1 MTSQPFDPFAMW
13 RDMLTKWESGVNE
26 AANLNMASP
35 EFSRYM
41 NQAMGM
47 SMRVRQGVGE
57 VMARYLET
65 MNMPSRTE
73 VVALGERLHGIEEQL
88 SRLNMI
94 VERLAL
100 AEAGASAAPAIGPPR
115 TKRPKA
121 LNGDVAHATP
131 VQAVAAVSAAPEAK
145 KRSKPP
151 RRAKRAKPQ

>member
-35 EFSRYM
+35 EFSRFM
-41 NQAMGM
+41 NQSMGM

-57 VMARYLET
+57 IMARYLET

-73 VVALGERLHGIEEQL
+73 VVALGDRLHGIEEQL
-88 SRLNMI
+88 ARLNMI
-94 VERLAL
+94 VERLAI
-100 AEAGASAAPAIGPPR
+100 AEAGASAAPALGPPR

-121 LNGDVAHATP
+121 LNGAVPHAPP
-131 VQAVAAVSAAPEAK
+131 VQAVATASTTPEAK
-145 KRSKPP
+145 KTSKPA
-151 RRAKRAKPQ
+151 RRTKRAKPQ